1 MPRMRSKTSCFAI
14 AFALCFGCAS
24 AQTATPNVEH
34 PSSAPP
40 AHAVPADPLELV
52 VAGPDSVAV
61 LQVDQLRSSP
71 LFGRLRPYLERATCT
86 PSEEWQSLAQATTRA
101 VVASRPAKDGDQ
113 WLLAMSGQ
121 YSDADA
127 KRLLGEAVQRR
138 DGAAAPPA
146 APAQTLGRFQVSEQ
160 ADLASS
166 VLEQRILLL
175 GAKDWVR
182 AAIAAVDAPSPSFAV
197 SPIFRELGSN
207 VHCGDRTACLFA
219 AANGSA
225 AKRMQHSLLGI
236 GAADLGRAFSE
247 SDSALAL
254 AVPSAL
260 ELSFAVHL
268 SSAEIA
274 QAAAKQIK
282 DYLWQASLVTRLAGL
297 PSVLDQAQLR
307 ADDALLHADLNVS
320 EQDLAAYEAR
330 AGRLFEEAAPSCD
343 QPQNAAP
350 P

>member
-1 MPRMRSKTSCFAI
+1 MLRSKNALFVI
-14 AFALCFGCAS
+14 ASTLCFGCAS

-34 PSSAPP
+34 ASSSAP
-40 AHAVPADPLELV
+40 AHPVPDDPLELV
-52 VAGPDSVAV
+52 VAAPDSVAV

-71 LFGRLRPYLERATCT
+71 LFGRFRPYLERATCT

-113 WLLAMSGQ
+113 WLLVMSGK
-121 YSDADA
+121 YGDDDA
-127 KRLLGEAVQRR
+127 KRLLGEAVKRR
-138 DGAAAPPA
+138 DGDSAKPAAA
-146 APAQTLGRFQVSEQ
+146 AQALGRFQVNEQ
-160 ADLASS
+160 SDLASS

-197 SPIFRELGSN
+197 SPLFRDLGGN
-207 VHCGDRTACLFA
+207 VRCGTRTACLFA

-225 AKRMQHSLLGI
+225 AKRMQHSLLGF

-254 AVPSAL
+254 AVPSGL

-268 SSAEIA
+268 GSAEIA

-282 DYLWQASLVTRLAGL
+282 DYLWQASLLTRLAGL
-297 PSVLDQAQLR
+297 PSVLDQAQLH
-307 ADDALLHADLNVS
+307 ADDALLHADLDVS
-320 EQDLAAYEAR
+320 ESDLAAYEAR
-330 AGRLFEEAAPSCD
+330 AGRLFEEAAPSCE
-343 QPQNAAP
+343 QQTVAAP
-350 P
+350 Q